1 MNKPKRILIIE
12 IKTLDNPN
20 LDNSQLSTLTFH
32 QDTGKLYLRSDFEEI
47 KSAIADA
54 VLCLGS
60 NYRHPLY
67 FDVLN

>member
-12 IKTLDNPN
+12 IKTIDNPD
-20 LDNSQLSTLTFH
+20 LDSSQLSTLTFN
-32 QDTGKLYLRSDFEEI
+32 QERGKLYLSSDFEEI
-47 KSAIADA
+47 KSAIVDA

-60 NYRHPLY
+60 NYRHPLH